1 MKILK
6 EDFKIECNKAFSL
19 LDHTKDSVYEAL
31 LMNTSRNPEK
41 NQWYEILED
50 VVSDP
55 KLNSLSEIIESLVKR
70 IQPETI
76 FELFL
81 IASIFGAKVESTTY
95 EQKRIES
102 LERMQDFF
110 KNLDNDG
117 SE

>member
-1 MKILK
+1 MKLLQ
-6 EDFKIECNKAFSL
+6 ENFKTECTKAFNL

-55 KLNSLSEIIESLVKR
+55 KLDSLSEIIESLVKR

-81 IASIFGAKVESTTY
+81 IASIFGAKVESTCY
-95 EQKRIES
+95 ERRRIES
-102 LERMQDFF
+102 LEKIQDFF